1 MPTVTKLGNLHERVG
16 AVEYKMP
23 KEMAKALL
31 SSRKGTDAKMHPTAY
46 LCKVVNETFGLLY
59 HCDNVITY

>member
-31 SSRKGTDAKMHPTAY
+31 SSRKGTDA
-46 LCKVVNETFGLLY
+46 
-59 HCDNVITY
+59 